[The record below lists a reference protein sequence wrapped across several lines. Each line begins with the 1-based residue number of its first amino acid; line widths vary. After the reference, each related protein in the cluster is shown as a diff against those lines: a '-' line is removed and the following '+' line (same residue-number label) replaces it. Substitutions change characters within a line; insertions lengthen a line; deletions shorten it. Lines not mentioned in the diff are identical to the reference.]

1 MISSEHA
8 CTVEYQGSRMEV
20 WTDFPAIQVYTG
32 AKLPAPYHANQGIAI
47 EPEFYPDS
55 PNHPN
60 FPSTVLNPG
69 DSFAKYVEYRFF

>member
-1 MISSEHA
+1 
-8 CTVEYQGSRMEV
+8 
-20 WTDFPAIQVYTG
+20 
-32 AKLPAPYHANQGIAI
+32 PYRANQGIAI

-69 DSFAKYVEYRFF
+69 DRFSKYVEYRFF